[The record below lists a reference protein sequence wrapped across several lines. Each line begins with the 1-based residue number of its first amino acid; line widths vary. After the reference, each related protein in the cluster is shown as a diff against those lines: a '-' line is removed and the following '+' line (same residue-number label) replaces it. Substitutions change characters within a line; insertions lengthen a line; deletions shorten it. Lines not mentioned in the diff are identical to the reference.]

1 MQEGKETMGKYKY
14 RCNRCGWEVEKVR
27 NIKDKATP
35 IFCHSVDDEGRG
47 NCDGVAFLVGED
59 DK

>member
-1 MQEGKETMGKYKY
+1 MGKYKY